1 MAGAESYGVGS
12 RGAQA
17 GGCCTDGTRKG
28 LSPARLREAGLA
40 PTPFAGGGRAG
51 CVCWDGGGASH
62 MFGLHPAESSRER
75 RGPFPAARH
84 AGRVAPRATTSRM
97 EELGVRGSKSRGCG
111 EGDSGAL
118 SSLCTALCMGQ
129 SSSRGL
135 QALPWSLWGWG
146 VPSREVRRWAAG
158 GGRAECSCLCPT
170 RSQVRGSHTSLA
182 WQQFGASP
190 FLSAAQNAVCF
201 VCEAMRAWATVS
213 SCKPLSP
220 TELTP

>member
-1 MAGAESYGVGS
+1 MALNPGDVGRGTVERLAARALLCAWGRAAAEAFRLCHGHFGAGVS
-12 RGAQA
+12 QA
-17 GGCCTDGTRKG
+17 GK
-28 LSPARLREAGLA
+28 
-40 PTPFAGGGRAG
+40 
-51 CVCWDGGGASH
+51 
-62 MFGLHPAESSRER
+62 
-75 RGPFPAARH
+75 
-84 AGRVAPRATTSRM
+84 
-97 EELGVRGSKSRGCG
+97 
-111 EGDSGAL
+111 EG
-118 SSLCTALCMGQ
+118 
-129 SSSRGL
+129 
-135 QALPWSLWGWG
+135 
-146 VPSREVRRWAAG
+146 RWAAG